1 MPTLYADSSAL
12 IKLVRREPETDAL
25 RADLAGADLISSELV
40 LAEVPRALQ
49 RIAAADPRLSLRAAL
64 GQAGELLAALALYPV
79 DRPLLLGAGALAE
92 PGLRTL
98 DAIHVASA
106 VELGPVDAF
115 VTYDER
121 QAAAA
126 RLAGL
131 KIRAPGV

>member
-1 MPTLYADSSAL
+1 MPLLYADSSAL
-12 IKLVRREPETDAL
+12 VKLVRREPETDAL
-25 RADLAGADLISSELV
+25 RADIKEADLVSSELV

-49 RIAAADPRLSLRAAL
+49 RIAAADPRLSLQSAL
-64 GQAGELLAALALYPV
+64 HRAGELIEALAVYPV

-92 PGLRTL
+92 PSLRTL

-131 KIRAPGV
+131 RTMSPGV

>member
-1 MPTLYADSSAL
+1 MPLFYADSSAL
-12 IKLVRREPETDAL
+12 VKLVRRETQTDAL
-25 RADLAGADLISSELV
+25 RDFLRGADLISSELV
-40 LAEVPRALQ
+40 LAEVPRAMQ
-49 RIAAADPRLSLRAAL
+49 RIAAADPRFSLMPAL
-64 GQAGELLAALALYPV
+64 GRANELIELLALYPV
-79 DRPLLLGAGALAE
+79 DRSLLRGAGALAE
-92 PGLRTL
+92 PSLRTL

-131 KIRAPGV
+131 KTMSPGV

>member
-1 MPTLYADSSAL
+1 MPTFYADSSAL
-12 IKLVRREPETDAL
+12 IKLVRPEPETDAL
-25 RADLAGADLISSELV
+25 RAGLEGVDLISSELV

-49 RIAAADPRLSLRAAL
+49 RIAATDSKLSLRPAL
-64 GQAGELLAALALYPV
+64 RRAGELIQALALYPV

-92 PGLRTL
+92 PALRTL

-131 KIRAPGV
+131 RTESPGV